1 MVCFSISDQG
11 PGIAPE
17 FRAHVFEKFT
27 QDRTTVQDRGGSGLG
42 LSICKRIVE
51 QHGGEIS
58 FESQPGQRTV
68 FSFSI
73 PERPLVSPSLQP
85 IAATIH

>member
-1 MVCFSISDQG
+1 MEG
-11 PGIAPE
+11 
-17 FRAHVFEKFT
+17 
-27 QDRTTVQDRGGSGLG
+27 RGGSGLG

-68 FSFSI
+68 FSFTI
-73 PERPLVSPSLQP
+73 PERPLINAPVQP

>member
-1 MVCFSISDQG
+1 MACLPHVGQGVAISVSIQR
-11 PGIAPE
+11 I
-17 FRAHVFEKFT
+17 F
-27 QDRTTVQDRGGSGLG
+27 GGSEN
-42 LSICKRIVE
+42 IIE